1 MPYYKEDIGAT
12 EDELNIAYARISF
25 NSDLSMAVAEADL
38 VIEAIPEVVQI
49 KTDFYTELGKVAPE
63 KTIFATNSSTLLP
76 SQFAEAT
83 GRPKKF
89 LALHFANEI
98 WKTIRQ
104 KS

>member
-1 MPYYKEDIGAT
+1 MPG
-12 EDELNIAYARISF
+12 ISF
-25 NSDLSMAVAEADL
+25 HSDLSAAVAKADL

-83 GRPKKF
+83 GLPKNSLLYTSLMKSR
-89 LALHFANEI
+89 
-98 WKTIRQ
+98 KTIPH